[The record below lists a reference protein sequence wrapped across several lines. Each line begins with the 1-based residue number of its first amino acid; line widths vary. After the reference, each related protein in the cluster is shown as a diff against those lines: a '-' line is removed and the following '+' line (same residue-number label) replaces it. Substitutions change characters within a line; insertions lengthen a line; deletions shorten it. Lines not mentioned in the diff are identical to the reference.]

1 MDEDIRF
8 FDRIN
13 AALSYAFF
21 FPALYIILTEKRK
34 KEYLAL
40 HSSQALFYWVFSFIL
55 LLSIRASLDYIM
67 VRAYIRPFEMVL
79 PVLIRGIWLYSLYCA
94 FLSLLGRQVNI
105 PIVSSLS
112 KKVA

>member
-13 AALSYAFF
+13 AAFSYAFF

-40 HSSQALFYWVFSFIL
+40 HSSQALFYWVFSFVLLIL
-55 LLSIRASLDYIM
+55 VRSGTDHIMSL
-67 VRAYIRPFEMVL
+67 VYIRPFEIVL
-79 PVLIRGIWLYSLYCA
+79 PLLMWLIWLYALWCA
-94 FLSLLGRQVNI
+94 FLVLLGRQVNI
-105 PIVSSLS
+105 PLVSGLAGW
-112 KKVA
+112 VA